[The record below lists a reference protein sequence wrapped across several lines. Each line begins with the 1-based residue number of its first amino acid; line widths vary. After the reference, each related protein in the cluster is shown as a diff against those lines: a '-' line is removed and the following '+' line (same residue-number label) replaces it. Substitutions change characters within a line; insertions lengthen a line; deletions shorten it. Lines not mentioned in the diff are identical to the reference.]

1 MGYCCQF
8 ATVKLFFASI
18 GIRHGEARRLRG
30 GGERGSFK
38 FKAHSNLR
46 VGVRAQGLQAEKEK
60 CRQCGDYV
68 QK

>member
-1 MGYCCQF
+1 M
-8 ATVKLFFASI
+8 AKLVGS
-18 GIRHGEARRLRG
+18 EG

-60 CRQCGDYV
+60 CGQCGVYV